1 MRHRRSCQSPE
12 PYGEFLACFAMD
24 AIDRDILRHL
34 QEDGRMSN
42 LDLARAIK
50 LSPTPTL
57 RRVRELERRG
67 AIRGYRAIV
76 DPEAVQRSF
85 QVLVWIDLVQ
95 GTREVIEAFER
106 ALLDIPEVV
115 EAQRLFGEPD
125 YLVRVAVRDSDEY
138 ERLYTTRLA
147 AMPGVLKARS
157 QIAMKTIKHGLTL
170 PIT

>member
-1 MRHRRSCQSPE
+1 
-12 PYGEFLACFAMD
+12 MD

-34 QEDGRMSN
+34 QENGRISN
-42 LDLARAIK
+42 LELARAVG

-67 AIRGYRAIV
+67 VIRGYRAII

-85 QVLVWIDLVQ
+85 QVLVWVDLVQ

-106 ALLDIPEVV
+106 ALLDIPDVI

-125 YLVRVAVRDSDEY
+125 YLLRVGVRDSDEY
-138 ERLYTTRLA
+138 ECLYTNRLA
-147 AMPGVLKARS
+147 ALPGVSKARS
-157 QIAMKTIKHGLTL
+157 QIGMKTIKQGLML

>member
-1 MRHRRSCQSPE
+1 
-12 PYGEFLACFAMD
+12 
-24 AIDRDILRHL
+24 
-34 QEDGRMSN
+34 MSN
-42 LDLARAIK
+42 VDLARAIK

-106 ALLDIPEVV
+106 ALLDIPDVV

-125 YLVRVAVRDSDEY
+125 YLLRVAVRDSDEY

-170 PIT
+170 PVT

>member
-1 MRHRRSCQSPE
+1 
-12 PYGEFLACFAMD
+12 MD

-106 ALLDIPEVV
+106 ALLDIPDVV

-125 YLVRVAVRDSDEY
+125 YLLRVAVRDSDEY

-170 PIT
+170 PVT